1 MQETNHELTMLEQRF
16 KDLKSLKDAKL
27 ENILE
32 TDKKINNILQKEE
45 KSLSDFFWYQI
56 FNSAIVTYANEVSSL
71 EEELDLILK
80 QKQKLTNN

>member
-1 MQETNHELTMLEQRF
+1 MQETDHELSMLEQQF
-16 KDLKSLKDAKL
+16 KDLKSLKDAKF

-32 TDKKINNILQKEE
+32 TDQKINNILQKEE

-56 FNSAIVTYANEVSSL
+56 FNSAKVTYTNEVSSL
-71 EEELDLILK
+71 EEELNLILK